1 MRLRYSVPTMPP
13 IWTKDRG
20 PFPTDNFT
28 EPNLTTNVVP
38 NMRGSWHW
46 LKVAIK
52 VKEHPD
58 EIKI

>member
-1 MRLRYSVPTMPP
+1 MPP
-13 IWTKDRG
+13 IWIKDQG
-20 PFPTDNFT
+20 PFPTDNVI
-28 EPNLTTNVVP
+28 EPNLTTNVVS